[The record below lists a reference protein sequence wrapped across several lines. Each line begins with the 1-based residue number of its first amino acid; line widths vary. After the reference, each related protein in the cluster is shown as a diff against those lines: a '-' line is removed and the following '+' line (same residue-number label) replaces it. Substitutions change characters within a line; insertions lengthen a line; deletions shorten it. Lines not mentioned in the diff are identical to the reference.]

1 MSGIEVAGLALGA
14 FPLIISAL
22 HGVKEC
28 SKVGKQ
34 WRKIRKEHKKWTTEL
49 RVQEIFLRLTLE
61 KLLLPLVPE
70 NTSHT
75 LDDLLNDPAGS
86 LWNEPSLV
94 KKLKERL
101 RFTFDQ
107 YVQVIEA
114 LKEALEELGTQLGMN
129 KEHFQNILH
138 EKVTID
144 ERRTRILARIEFE
157 YVRLKISTSSA
168 ERNETLKRV
177 ERYNE
182 QLSKLLQ
189 GCDEVSAMEKSQL
202 ARKGNGRLDPKL
214 TDFYR
219 HADQLYTMLSKAWR
233 CTCKN
238 QHSIQLQLQHRR
250 TAEYNFTVFFIFGQ
264 SIPAPNPQW
273 TWRETKI
280 MMIEQATSR
289 QNLQTASGLLLG
301 PAPAVT
307 TASSVVPKESSAS
320 GFRIRGSA
328 KRRKVEID
336 PQTPTNAMASAP
348 KKRVG
353 FADPPG
359 NSASVRAL
367 SSPPVSQSGLRPPID
382 DEITNLCSFM
392 ASSTLTYFGVLRH
405 HHEEYSV
412 YPALTPQ
419 AATDPRDTVT
429 LRSLLDKSLGIS
441 LSRKQRFFIGLT
453 LASSYL
459 QLHST
464 QWLKSQWDKSDI
476 LFPRHGSTVAVEEPF
491 VSRGLSTGVLDGSM
505 PANSHGIVSLG
516 IMLLELAFN
525 MTLEEFDRDRE
536 YVSPEGKRDAQLT
549 WLAAVNWSKSAAED
563 AGIDFADAVKWCLQG
578 QLVAVHDKEWRKE
591 LVANVLEPLQ
601 RFYGVFERIAKQ

>member
-1 MSGIEVAGLALGA
+1 M
-14 FPLIISAL
+14 
-22 HGVKEC
+22 
-28 SKVGKQ
+28 
-34 WRKIRKEHKKWTTEL
+34 
-49 RVQEIFLRLTLE
+49 LRLTLQ
-61 KLLLPLVPE
+61 KLLLPLVPDDK
-70 NTSHT
+70 SQA
-75 LDDLLNDPAGS
+75 LDDLLNDPVGP
-86 LWNEPSLV
+86 LWNDPSLIE
-94 KKLKERL
+94 KLKERL
-101 RFTFDQ
+101 GFTFDQ
-107 YVQVIEA
+107 YFEIIEA
-114 LKEALEELGTQLGMN
+114 LKESLEELITLLGMT
-129 KEHFQNILH
+129 KEHFQTILH
-138 EKVTID
+138 RNGTIE
-144 ERRTRILARIEFE
+144 ERKTRILARIEFE

-168 ERNETLKRV
+168 ERNETLEKV

-189 GCDEVSAMEKSQL
+189 GCDEVSAMEKSQV
-202 ARKGNGRLDPKL
+202 ARKGNDRLDPKL
-214 TDFYR
+214 TDFHR

-233 CTCKN
+233 CT
-238 QHSIQLQLQHRR
+238 S
-250 TAEYNFTVFFIFGQ
+250 
-264 SIPAPNPQW
+264 
-273 TWRETKI
+273 
-280 MMIEQATSR
+280 M
-289 QNLQTASGLLLG
+289 ASG
-301 PAPAVT
+301 
-307 TASSVVPKESSAS
+307 
-320 GFRIRGSA
+320 
-328 KRRKVEID
+328 
-336 PQTPTNAMASAP
+336 P

-353 FADPPG
+353 FVDPPG
-359 NSASVRAL
+359 NSVSVCSR
-367 SSPPVSQSGLRPPID
+367 SSPPAPQRPPVD

-405 HHEEYSV
+405 QHEEYSV

-505 PANSHGIVSLG
+505 PTNSHGIVSLG

-525 MTLEEFDRDRE
+525 MTLEEFDRDGR

-549 WLAAVNWSKSAAED
+549 WLAAVNWSNSAAED

-601 RFYGVFERIAKQ
+601 RFYGVFERIAKE